1 MIKKSICEFII
12 VLLGYFITVSF
23 IIYFIY
29 HQYHFEY
36 FEQKTINLEDLRKQ
50 LVANLTFNKG
60 TVMKIPKD
68 VIETDPDTCD
78 IKCGADDC
86 IKMKEMKKNL
96 TKCIEC
102 QKQKGKCFHSSIIG
116 GNCDDCLEG
125 EVPINCS
132 DTRHY
137 GCAPPHNIQSY
148 DGSLPYFIS
157 VPSTELNSAFDKKC
171 IFCWQFSDYI

>member
-1 MIKKSICEFII
+1 MKKSIQDLII
-12 VLLGYFITVSF
+12 VICGYFITVIF

-29 HQYHFEY
+29 NYHFEH
-36 FEQKTINLEDLRKQ
+36 FEGKTINLQDLRKQ
-50 LVANLTFNKG
+50 LVANLTLSKG
-60 TVMKIPKD
+60 TIMKIPKNL
-68 VIETDPDTCD
+68 IETDTDACD

-96 TKCIEC
+96 TKCVEC
-102 QKQKGKCFHSSIIG
+102 HKQKGKCFRNSIIG

-137 GCAPPHNIQSY
+137 GCAPTHNIQSY

-157 VPSTELNSAFDKKC
+157 VPSSELNSAFDKKC